1 MKPAFFEIEAEI
13 TVYIQQF
20 LSHDEV
26 HCVGKKRET
35 HIFGYVSPDVAVLKA
50 YFLDSMEGR
59 KPEIKNIT
67 RREILATIRID

>member
-13 TVYIQQF
+13 TVYIQEF

-26 HCVGKKRET
+26 HCVGKTRET
-35 HIFGYVSPDVAVLKA
+35 HVFGYVAPNVTVLKA
-50 YFLDSMEGR
+50 YFLDSMENR

-67 RREILATIRID
+67 RHEILATISIE